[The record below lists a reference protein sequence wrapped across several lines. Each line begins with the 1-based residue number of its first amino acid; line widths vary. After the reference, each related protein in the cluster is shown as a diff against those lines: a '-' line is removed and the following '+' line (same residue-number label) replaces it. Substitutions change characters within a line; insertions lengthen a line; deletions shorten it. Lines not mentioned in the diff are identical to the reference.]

1 MDTLPLLQTL
11 EILLKAGGA
20 KNALLILP
28 LPPTSEREALPEF
41 VRLLKDGELGDD
53 CEVTMD
59 EIEMIRGR
67 KDNDGDGEMYKLLR
81 LRISYLPSNS

>member
-1 MDTLPLLQTL
+1 MDTSPLLQTL

-59 EIEMIRGR
+59 EIEMRGK
-67 KDNDGDGEMYKLLR
+67 KDNGDEEMYKLLR
-81 LRISYLPSNS
+81 IRISYDVPL

>member
-53 CEVTMD
+53 YEVTMD
-59 EIEMIRGR
+59 EIEMRGK
-67 KDNDGDGEMYKLLR
+67 KDNGDEEMYKLLR
-81 LRISYLPSNS
+81 IRICS